1 MTKEFLPVILGTDW
15 NVYGVASSFN
25 KAYGIKSVALGMRR
39 QMYTNDLDYLDVH
52 VFEDFDTSKV
62 FVKELK
68 NFARQHKDK
77 KLLLISCSDYYTG
90 LITENKDKLND
101 LYLMNYI
108 DLDLRNS
115 LENKKDFYEI
125 CEKYGLSYPKTFVI
139 SKANKDNFTLP
150 FEFPVICKPND
161 SFKWLKVKFEGYKKA
176 YKVDNLDQLNRIL
189 DLAYSNGYDDYMIIQ
204 DFIPGGSDAMFVVNA
219 YVDSKGRVT
228 MTHAAQTALD
238 ECLPNDIGN
247 YNALISGDYPE
258 LVKEVKDFLEKIE
271 YRGYANFDFKYDSR
285 DEVYK
290 VFEINLRQGRSSLY
304 MTYAGNN
311 FVTYLVDDMVYG
323 KEDNYY
329 NHVDEHIWY
338 LTAKSVLKKYCPDS
352 LKDKVKRLLKE
363 GKSNFGL
370 DYAHRSNIKRWLLS
384 LRRKL
389 STIKYYP
396 KYMR

>member
-1 MTKEFLPVILGTDW
+1 MTKDFLPVILGTDW
-15 NVYGVASSFN
+15 NVYGVASSFH
-25 KAYGIKSVALGMRR
+25 KAYGIKSVALGMRK
-39 QMYTNDLDYLDVH
+39 QMYTNDLDYLEVH

-90 LITENKDKLND
+90 LITENKDKLNE

-108 DLDLRNS
+108 DLDLRNR

-125 CEKYGLSYPKTFVI
+125 CEKYGLSYPKTFVV
-139 SKANKDNFTLP
+139 SGDNKDNFTLP
-150 FEFPVICKPND
+150 FDFPVICKPND
-161 SFKWLKVKFEGYKKA
+161 SFKWLKVRFEGYKKA
-176 YKVDNLDQLNRIL
+176 YKVDDLDKLNKIL

-204 DFIPGGSDAMFVVNA
+204 DFIPGGSDAMFVVNS

-285 DEVYK
+285 DGIYK
-290 VFEINLRQGRSSLY
+290 VFEINLRQGRSSFY

-323 KEDNYY
+323 KEHSYY
-329 NHVDEHIWY
+329 NHVGDHIWY
-338 LTAKSVLKKYCPDS
+338 ITAKSVLKKYCPDS
-352 LKDKVKRLLKE
+352 LKDKVHLLLKE
-363 GKSNFGL
+363 GKSDFGL
-370 DYAHRSNIKRWLLS
+370 DYAHKSNIKRWLLS